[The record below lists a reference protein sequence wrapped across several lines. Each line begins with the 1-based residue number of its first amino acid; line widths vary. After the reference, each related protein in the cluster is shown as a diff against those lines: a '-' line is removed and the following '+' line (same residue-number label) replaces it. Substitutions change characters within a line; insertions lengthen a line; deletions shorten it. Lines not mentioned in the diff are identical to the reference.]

1 MISESFNTLISSYSE
16 EKEKL
21 FDSLNSFQSMLKE
34 YMVVKENY
42 SKNQG
47 NLTKMHPLKQFETLF
62 DQNFYCLEM
71 MRNIKTLLNKVLSV
85 GGEINTLVKKM
96 KVEIDKEEMEL
107 ILKNNKL
114 VNQMIEIENDPSFRT
129 IQDKTEFDLYIK
141 NTIYIIRKSLAYTY
155 FLYLHII
162 N

>member
-47 NLTKMHPLKQFETLF
+47 NLTKMHPLKQFEPKRYILLF
-62 DQNFYCLEM
+62 NSIDVKLEH
-71 MRNIKTLLNKVLSV
+71 LLKHFKPITRTEEPNL
-85 GGEINTLVKKM
+85 
-96 KVEIDKEEMEL
+96 ID
-107 ILKNNKL
+107 LK
-114 VNQMIEIENDPSFRT
+114 S
-129 IQDKTEFDLYIK
+129 
-141 NTIYIIRKSLAYTY
+141 
-155 FLYLHII
+155 
-162 N
+162 